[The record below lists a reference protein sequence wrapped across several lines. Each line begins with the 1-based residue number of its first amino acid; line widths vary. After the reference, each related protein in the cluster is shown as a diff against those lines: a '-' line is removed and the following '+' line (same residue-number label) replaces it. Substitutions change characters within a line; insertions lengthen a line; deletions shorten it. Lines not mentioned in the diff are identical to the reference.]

1 MITLIHPEKNILI
14 SQFNLKHKEIETGY
28 TSILTIQSPTNI
40 DELFIGDTIQFYQDN
55 ELILESN
62 IIALKDGLIVSSAE
76 FSLASGDVSSD
87 KVIFYNATNIRVAL
101 DLNIKP
107 GIDFNTDTHDVT
119 IANVTHYGEYSEI
132 LI

>member
-40 DELFIGDTIQFYQDN
+40 DELFQDN